1 METMKRICLLA
12 LLLPVLQGC
21 APAAPKPVALET
33 DVQKNGYSVGYD
45 IGRNLK
51 KQPLDMDADAVV
63 RGLSDGY
70 KGTAAAMTDED
81 MTKQI
86 NGLRMEAQR
95 RVMEQRKQAGEQ
107 SLKEGEAFLAKN
119 KAEPGVTTTASGLQ
133 YKVIKA
139 GKGKKPTAK
148 DTVSVHYR
156 GTLINGTEFD
166 SSHKRGQ
173 PATFP
178 VAGVIPGW
186 TEALQLMPV
195 GSTWTLYIP
204 SKLAYAENGSGS
216 QIGPNA
222 TLIFEVEL
230 LSINKPGS

>member
-1 METMKRICLLA
+1 MKRICLSAL
-12 LLLPVLQGC
+12 LLLPVLYGC
-21 APAAPKPVALET
+21 AATAPKPAALET

-45 IGRNLK
+45 IGRALK
-51 KQPLDMDADAVV
+51 KQPLDLDAETMA
-63 RGLSDGY
+63 RGLTDAYRGS
-70 KGTAAAMTDED
+70 AQAMTDED
-81 MTKQI
+81 MVKQL
-86 NGLRMEAQR
+86 NALRAEAQR
-95 RVMEQRKQAGEQ
+95 RMLEQRKQAGDKALQ
-107 SLKEGEAFLAKN
+107 EGEAFLAKN
-119 KAEPGVTTTASGLQ
+119 KTEPGVVTTASGLQ
-133 YKVIKA
+133 YKIVKA

-148 DTVSVHYR
+148 DTVTVHYR

-195 GSTWTLYIP
+195 GSIWTLYIP
-204 SKLAYAENGSGS
+204 SKLAYAENGSGP
-216 QIGPNA
+216 QIGPNT

-230 LSINKPGS
+230 LEINKPGS

>member
-1 METMKRICLLA
+1 MKRIQLLA
-12 LLLPVLQGC
+12 LLFVSALAGC
-21 APAAPKPVALET
+21 QASAPKPAALET

-45 IGRNLK
+45 IGRALK
-51 KQPLDMDADAVV
+51 KQPLDLDADAVV
-63 RGLSDGY
+63 RGLSDAY
-70 KGTAAAMTDED
+70 KGAAQAMTDED
-81 MTKQI
+81 MTKQL
-86 NGLRMEAQR
+86 NALRTEAQR
-95 RVMEQRKQAGEQ
+95 RVLEQRKQAGEKA
-107 SLKEGEAFLAKN
+107 LKEGEEFLAKN
-119 KAEPGVTTTASGLQ
+119 KNEKGVVTTASGLQ
-133 YKVIKA
+133 YKIIKA

-148 DTVSVHYR
+148 DTVTVHYR

-178 VAGVIPGW
+178 VSGVIPGW

-204 SKLAYAENGSGS
+204 SKLAYAENGSGP

-230 LSINKPGS
+230 LEIKKPGK

>member
-1 METMKRICLLA
+1 MKRIYLLA
-12 LLLPVLQGC
+12 LISAAALSGC
-21 APAAPKPVALET
+21 AATTPKPAALET
-33 DVQKNGYSVGYD
+33 NPQKNGYGVGYD

-51 KQPLDMDADAVV
+51 KQPLDLDADALV
-63 RGLSDGY
+63 RGLSDGFR
-70 KGTAAAMTDED
+70 GTPPAMTEEA
-81 MTKQI
+81 MVTQL
-86 NGLRMEAQR
+86 NNLRQEAQR
-95 RVMEQRKQAGEQ
+95 RVMEQRKQVADKA
-107 SLKEGEAFLAKN
+107 LKEGEEFLAKN
-119 KAEPGVTTTASGLQ
+119 KTEPGVVTTASGLQ

-148 DTVSVHYR
+148 DSVSVHYR
-156 GTLINGTEFD
+156 GTLLDGTEFD

-173 PATFP
+173 PASFP

-186 TEALQLMPV
+186 IEALQLMPV

-204 SKLAYAENGSGS
+204 SKLAYAERGSGP

-230 LSINKPGS
+230 LSIDKPGSK

>member
-1 METMKRICLLA
+1 MKRIHVTA
-12 LLLPVLQGC
+12 LLFVAALTGC
-21 APAAPKPVALET
+21 QAGAPKATTLET

-45 IGRNLK
+45 IGRALK
-51 KQPLDMDADAVV
+51 KQPLDLDADSLA
-63 RGLSDGY
+63 RGLTDAY
-70 KGTAAAMTDED
+70 KGATQAMTDDD
-81 MTKQI
+81 MTKQL
-86 NGLRMEAQR
+86 NALRMEAQR
-95 RVMEQRKQAGEQ
+95 RVMAQRKETGEKA
-107 SLKEGEAFLAKN
+107 LKEGEEFLAKN
-119 KAEPGVTTTASGLQ
+119 KTVPGVVTTASGLQ

-148 DTVSVHYR
+148 DTVTVHYR

-178 VAGVIPGW
+178 VSGVIPGW

-204 SKLAYAENGSGS
+204 SKLAYAENGSGPL
-216 QIGPNA
+216 IGPNA

-230 LSINKPGS
+230 LEINKPGQ